1 VTDGPGDGGAL
12 GHAGADRDRHTD
24 RVGDL
29 AGGLHSPGVAHPP
42 GLSVAVGGRGSNRG
56 SSVSSSVESISISL
70 SLSLT
75 LANVVVD
82 KTSSVV
88 ADSLHSSSNTGNTG
102 NTSNTGN
109 TDSSRGDSNAGNT
122 RSASN
127 NVGRVGNADG
137 GLGAD
142 LLGDVLAVLDGG
154 GVNNG
159 GDFVVALLL
168 LVALL
173 HLSTLLLGHLS
184 AVLLGHL
191 LTLLFLDYIN
201 HVVALWLLSRGADLL
216 SHWPRDSLALLHG
229 PAAALL
235 LSPGLGLGD
244 GPGVADGLGDSGA
257 LLGGD
262 GVVGGLAVRGSDGPL
277 GDSNRGSGDSN
288 RGSSN
293 TSTVADGT
301 DTSGTSVAKSSSVDA
316 VAGLSLSL
324 SQSEGG
330 KESKENHKLL
340 HDELIGLPTVAD

>member
-1 VTDGPGDGGAL
+1 
-12 GHAGADRDRHTD
+12 
-24 RVGDL
+24 
-29 AGGLHSPGVAHPP
+29 
-42 GLSVAVGGRGSNRG
+42 VAVGGRGSNRG
-56 SSVSSSVESISISL
+56 SSVSSSVESISFSL

-82 KTSSVV
+82 KSSSVV
-88 ADSLHSSSNTGNTG
+88 ADSLHSSSNTSNTG
-102 NTSNTGN
+102 NTGN
-109 TDSSRGDSNAGNT
+109 TDSSSSRGDSNMGNT
-122 RSASN
+122 RCASN
-127 NVGRVGNADG
+127 NVGRMGNADG

-159 GDFVVALLL
+159 GDFVMALLL

-191 LTLLFLDYIN
+191 LTLLFLDHIN

-277 GDSNRGSGDSN
+277 GDSNRGGGDSN

-316 VAGLSLSL
+316 VAGLSLGL
-324 SQSEGG
+324 GQSEGG